1 MFELPQ
7 LILPTRYPT
16 IIGPLNWCEADGE
29 KISCTMTT
37 LFWNF
42 PSTPLALIFVLAT
55 QSPIGAAFTHH
66 CSLFQGSN
74 TLKNTNTKT
83 ALFGISE
90 WRVASAPG
98 ETTRSILLLPSS
110 LEQSSGQ
117 ATDEV
122 PLVPGESKMLVLKE
136 GGQMELLEEAMERH
150 SSVIGGVLWEND
162 SDEQIL
168 PVFPLCEITKYSLE
182 TASVTLK
189 CVGRAKLLQAP
200 NEHDSFLKGVCYE
213 LHDSNGVD
221 TVDSECDDLV
231 QDMEQILAT
240 AQNVQYQQAFWNALT
255 ALGYDPSSM
264 LIGISQQE
272 LEAASWAGTACLTN
286 PAQRYQAFAATTTLE
301 RLQTVRRSL
310 LAQSMA
316 KSAETSTQ
324 DGMDMFQDP
333 DLGFFQ

>member
-1 MFELPQ
+1 M
-7 LILPTRYPT
+7 TRP
-16 IIGPLNWCEADGE
+16 
-29 KISCTMTT
+29 S
-37 LFWNF
+37 WNF
-42 PSTPLALIFVLAT
+42 ASAPLALVILVLAT
-55 QSPIGAAFTHH
+55 QSPIGAAFTD
-66 CSLFQGSN
+66 CSFQVSS
-74 TLKNTNTKT
+74 TRKTNTKT

-90 WRVASAPG
+90 WRISSTPG
-98 ETTRSILLLPSS
+98 ETTRSVLLLPSS
-110 LEQSSGQ
+110 LEQSGQ
-117 ATDEV
+117 ATDGV

-136 GGQMELLEEAMERH
+136 GRHMELLEEAMERH

-168 PVFPLCEITKYSLE
+168 PVFPLCEIIKYSLE

-189 CVGRAKLLQAP
+189 CVGRAKLVQAP

-213 LHDSNGVD
+213 LQDNNGVD

-272 LEAASWAGTACLTN
+272 LEAASWAGTACLKSS
-286 PAQRYQAFAATTTLE
+286 AQRYHAFAATTTLE
-301 RLQTVRRSL
+301 RLQTVRRSML
-310 LAQSMA
+310 MQNMA
-316 KSAETSTQ
+316 KSADTSTQ
-324 DGMDMFQDP
+324 DGMDP